1 MESYER
7 EYLLSKVMLGYS
19 RLKIKK
25 DLTLIVHP
33 LNAEQNFFAQEVF
46 KQSYDDALF
55 SGVYTRKEMLEIM
68 INEGVWSKEDD
79 HELSSLQKRLED
91 LKVNLYDSFY
101 VPALVKKIKGEIKV
115 TELELSRL
123 FEKKHSN
130 NHLDCEGIAS
140 YSRWSWTIENSTFF
154 EDGTQYDFGDVDP
167 STVLRYYHNNS
178 TPEEKI
184 RELSRTNPWR
194 SIWYYS
200 KQTPKDVFN
209 KNPSEFS
216 SDQKQLL
223 EWTSLYDNLAEA
235 AESPHERIMKD
246 DDALDGWL
254 IKQRIK
260 RDKEHNNER
269 LDGLAGRHQG
279 ADEVFIMARSKE
291 ERQQI
296 YDLNNAEGKFNVK
309 KRMDEINKSDRPMK
323 IEQFTDVKIKA
334 MNEANAKF
342 GR

>member
-1 MESYER
+1 MELYER
-7 EYLLSKVMLGYS
+7 EHLLSKVMLGYS

-25 DLTLIVHP
+25 DLTLIVRP
-33 LNAEQNFFAQEVF
+33 LNAEQNFFAQEAF
-46 KQSYDDALF
+46 KEAYDDALF

-68 INEGVWSKEDD
+68 TNQGVWSKQDD
-79 HELSSLQKRLED
+79 HELSSLQKRVED
-91 LKVNLYDSFY
+91 LKVKLYDSFY
-101 VPALVKKIKGEIKV
+101 VPALVKQIKEAIKA
-115 TELELSRL
+115 TESEQSRL

-130 NHLDCEGIAS
+130 DHLDCEGIAS
-140 YSRWSWTIENSTFF
+140 YSRWNWIIENTTFF
-154 EDGTQYDFGDVDP
+154 EDGIPYDFSHVDP

-178 TPEEKI
+178 IPQEKI
-184 RELSRTNPWR
+184 RELARTNPWR
-194 SIWYYS
+194 STWHYS

-235 AESPHERIMKD
+235 AESPHERIVQD

-296 YDLNNAEGKFNVK
+296 HDLNGAQGKFNVK

-323 IEQFTDVKIKA
+323 IEEFTDVKISTMNKA
-334 MNEANAKF
+334 KAKF
-342 GR
+342 G